1 MAARYLKDRPLSV
14 SHPHHKQACALVQR
28 YDLLVVEDLQIANMV
43 REVKPVADPDNPG
56 LYLANGAREKSG
68 LN

>member
-1 MAARYLKDRPLSV
+1 MAARYLKVAHQRKDF
-14 SHPHHKQACALVQR
+14 HHKQACALVQR